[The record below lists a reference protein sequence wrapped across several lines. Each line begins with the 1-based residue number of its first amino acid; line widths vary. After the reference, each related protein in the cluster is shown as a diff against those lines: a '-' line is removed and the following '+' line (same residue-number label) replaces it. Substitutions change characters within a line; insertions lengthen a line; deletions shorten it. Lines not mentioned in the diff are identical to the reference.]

1 VKHIRAVL
9 FDAGGTLIHLD
20 GERASRAASVP
31 YDAAAFR
38 RAHDAALGDVRR
50 WVLANPQSKDAERLP
65 LFLGTIFARL
75 GVPDSERRRAVG
87 AIAAEHGRANLWSR
101 GAEDA
106 PETLEALRGRGYR
119 LAVVSNADGR
129 VRALLKT
136 AGLAEYFE
144 FVVDSSEVGFEKP
157 DPRIFHA
164 ATGRLD
170 LPPTACAYVG
180 DIYEIDVLGARG
192 AGLEAILIGNGEAPE
207 DVRRIASLAAL
218 LELFSGKGIG
228 ATCSSGTPSPGGRGA
243 GRGAPATSR
252 SRGSARR

>member
-1 VKHIRAVL
+1 MNHIRAVL

-20 GERASRAASVP
+20 GERASHAARIA

-38 RAHDAALGDVRR
+38 RAHDAALYEVRR

-65 LFLGTIFARL
+65 LFLGTILARL
-75 GVPDSERRRAVG
+75 GVADSERRRAVA

-101 GAEDA
+101 AAEDA
-106 PETLEALRGRGYR
+106 PETLAALRARGYR

-129 VRALLKT
+129 VRALLET

-144 FVVDSSEVGFEKP
+144 FIVDSSEVGVEKP

-170 LPPTACAYVG
+170 LPPAACAYVG
-180 DIYEIDVLGARG
+180 DIYEIDVLGARA
-192 AGLEAILIGNGEAPE
+192 AGLEAILIGGGEAPE
-207 DVRRIASLAAL
+207 DVPRVTGLTEL
-218 LELFSGKGIG
+218 LDLLRGYYS
-228 ATCSSGTPSPGGRGA
+228 PS
-243 GRGAPATSR
+243 
-252 SRGSARR
+252 